1 MKKKIVGAITLVVL
15 AVVIIAGFVLISHRN
30 PKTVEDTTEISEVD
44 ELINKDIS
52 SQYPATPREVMK
64 LYNRYILCL
73 YGVDGAELTEAQ
85 VHELG
90 AKMRELY
97 DEELLEGN
105 PEDAYYQKLTMELAA
120 YRNAKKV
127 MIQANVCDSNEVE
140 SIDIKGIPGALVDVS
155 YFTKEGSQDFTRT
168 YEQFLMRKSE
178 EGKWK
183 ILGFEKVRGG
193 ES

>member
-1 MKKKIVGAITLVVL
+1 MMKKIAGVITFVVL
-15 AVVIIAGFVLISHRN
+15 AVAIIVGFVLISHRT
-30 PKTVEDTTEISEVD
+30 PKTVEDTAEITEAD

-73 YGVDGAELTEAQ
+73 YGIDGEDLTEEQ

-90 AKMRELY
+90 AKMREIY
-97 DEELLEGN
+97 DAELLEGN
-105 PEDAYYQKLTMELAA
+105 PEDGYYQKLTQELAA

-140 SIDIKGIPGALVDVS
+140 NIDINGTEGALVEAS
-155 YFTKEGSQDFTRT
+155 YFTKEDSQNFTRT
-168 YEQFLMRKSE
+168 YEQFLMRKDAD
-178 EGKWK
+178 GRWK
-183 ILGFEKVRGG
+183 ILGFEKIQGG